1 MNSPGLFRSL
11 FTELDNETWC
21 PVRLFGI
28 GFAIIASSTYLL
40 LAIWTVVALKQP
52 LDYVSC
58 GTGLASVW
66 TVVSAAVVFK
76 AKFGDRK

>member
-1 MNSPGLFRSL
+1 MNIPHAIRTL
-11 FTELDNETWC
+11 FTEIDNQTWC

-28 GFAIIASSTYLL
+28 GFAIIASSAYLF

-52 LDYVSC
+52 LDYISC

>member
-1 MNSPGLFRSL
+1 MNIPHTIRTL
-11 FTELDNETWC
+11 FTEMDNETWC

-40 LAIWTVVALKQP
+40 LAIWTVVVLKQP

>member
-1 MNSPGLFRSL
+1 MNIPRTIRTL
-11 FTELDNETWC
+11 FTEQDNETWC

-28 GFAIIASSTYLL
+28 GFAILASSTYLF
-40 LAIWTVVALKQP
+40 LAIWTVVVLKQP